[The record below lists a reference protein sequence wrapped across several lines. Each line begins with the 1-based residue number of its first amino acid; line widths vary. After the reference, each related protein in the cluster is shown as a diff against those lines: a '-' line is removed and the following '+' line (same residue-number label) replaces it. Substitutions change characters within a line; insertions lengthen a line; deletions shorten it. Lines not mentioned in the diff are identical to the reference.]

1 MYFNILFSI
10 TLYTTQYIC
19 NSAGYSQ
26 CCCSVSPDWVPNCC
40 LGPSLDCQRIQGNSL
55 LISLVFLA
63 NFPHTR
69 THAYTH
75 AHARTLAHT
84 RAHTCT
90 HTHTHAYTH
99 AHARTLAHTRAHTCT
114 HTHTHTHTHSLTHTH
129 THTHSLTHTHTH
141 THSQNLLAVAVA
153 TDITF
158 KEAEQVCICTS
169 LWSKAACDYS
179 SSKLSDLNV
188 LTPLPTMRLLIITW
202 PACKCWYIVQYISLY
217 YPCL

>member
-90 HTHTHAYTH
+90 HTHTH
-99 AHARTLAHTRAHTCT
+99 
-114 HTHTHTHTHSLTHTH
+114 THSL
-129 THTHSLTHTHTH
+129 THTH